1 MPAKPKVLVI
11 EGDLESF
18 HALSKILKHVGYET
32 VSASSPAS
40 ALSLSDTEPLPRFV
54 VLDLM
59 LPDGNG
65 SDVLRHVR
73 ERNLAAKVA
82 VLTAS
87 ADRSLPDEIRQLRPD
102 ALFTKPLNV
111 PRLLAWLRQ
120 GGTGPSDL

>member
-1 MPAKPKVLVI
+1 VPDKPKVLVV
-11 EGDLESF
+11 EDDLDSF
-18 HALSKILKHVGYET
+18 QALSKILKHVGYET
-32 VSASSPAS
+32 VSASSLAS
-40 ALSLSDTEPLPRFV
+40 ALDFIATDSPPRFI

-65 SDVLRHVR
+65 KDLLRHVR
-73 ERNLAAKVA
+73 EQNLPAKVA

-87 ADRSLPDEIRQLRPD
+87 ADKPLLDTVRQLHPD

-120 GGTGPSDL
+120 GGSGPSDL